1 MTTIVVIKETTLG
14 QPAKIRISQSELDV
28 MDVLWTQSPLG
39 ASEVAGKLEKSKD
52 WNIRTI
58 KTLLA
63 RLVEKGALSTETEGR
78 RYLYA
83 PLISKDS
90 YAASATRR
98 LSDRLFGGRAAP
110 LVMHLAKEDGLS
122 QDDIAE
128 LEAIL
133 KKLKD
138 GA

>member
-1 MTTIVVIKETTLG
+1 MGPLDNKR
-14 QPAKIRISQSELDV
+14 AKIRISQSELDV

-39 ASEVAGKLEKSKD
+39 ASEVAANLAERKD

-58 KTLLA
+58 KTLLS

-83 PLISKDS
+83 PLISKDT
-90 YAASATRR
+90 AGATRR

-110 LVMHLAKEDGLS
+110 LVMHLAKDDGLS
-122 QDDIAE
+122 AADIAE
-128 LEAIL
+128 LEALL
-133 KKLKD
+133 KKLKS
-138 GA
+138 GP

>member
-1 MTTIVVIKETTLG
+1 MG
-14 QPAKIRISQSELDV
+14 QSGKIRISQSELDV
-28 MDVLWTQSPLG
+28 MDVLWADSPLG
-39 ASEVAGKLEKSKD
+39 ASEVAGRLAESKD

-58 KTLLA
+58 KTLLS

-110 LVMHLAKEDGLS
+110 LVMHLAKDDGLTPS
-122 QDDIAE
+122 DIAE
-128 LEAIL
+128 LETLLAKL
-133 KKLKD
+133 KK
-138 GA
+138 GE

>member
-1 MTTIVVIKETTLG
+1 MVK
-14 QPAKIRISQSELDV
+14 PAKIRISQSELDV
-28 MDVLWTQSPLG
+28 MDVLWTQNPLG
-39 ASEVAGKLEKSKD
+39 ASEVGEVLATHKD

-63 RLVEKGALSTETEGR
+63 RLVEKGALTTTAEGR
-78 RYLYA
+78 RYLYT

-90 YAASATRR
+90 YAAGATRR

-110 LVMHLAKEDGLS
+110 LVMHLAKDDGLS
-122 QDDIAE
+122 ADDIAE
-128 LEAIL
+128 LEAL
-133 KKLKD
+133 LAKLKD

>member
-1 MTTIVVIKETTLG
+1 MVK
-14 QPAKIRISQSELDV
+14 PAKIRISQSELDV
-28 MDVLWTQSPLG
+28 MDVLWAQSSENKPMG
-39 ASEVAGKLEKSKD
+39 ASEVAEALAEHKD

-63 RLVEKGALSTETEGR
+63 RLVEKGALSTQTEGR

-83 PLISKDS
+83 PLITKDS

-110 LVMHLAKEDGLS
+110 LVMHLAKDDGLTEA
-122 QDDIAE
+122 DIAE
-128 LEAIL
+128 LEALL
-133 KKLKD
+133 KKLKE
-138 GA
+138 AE